1 MVFKSKFF
9 LDLSG
14 SDVRK
19 PVVVAPVTPV
29 PEKLA
34 QEPAQGQGVG
44 PAKGEAVVAA
54 AAAATGADPI
64 ATASPGGEGPVLTTA
79 EAMAAELA
87 AAQANRPAPSKAT
100 FAPDCLAPSGAMPR
114 RRRLAGANLGVFKEM
129 AKGMM
134 RS

>member
-1 MVFKSKFF
+1 MVFKRKFF

-14 SDVRK
+14 SDAKK
-19 PVVVAPVTPV
+19 PVEVAPVKPV
-29 PEKLA
+29 PEK
-34 QEPAQGQGVG
+34 PAQGQAEGAG
-44 PAKGEAVVAA
+44 KGKAAVA
-54 AAAATGADPI
+54 PEP
-64 ATASPGGEGPVLTTA
+64 ATATATTPASAPSGTAPVLTTA
-79 EAMAAELA
+79 EAIAAELA

-100 FAPDCLAPSGAMPR
+100 FAPDCLAPSGVLPR

>member
-14 SDVRK
+14 HDANN
-19 PVVVAPVTPV
+19 PVVVAPVKPV
-29 PEKLA
+29 PEK
-34 QEPAQGQGVG
+34 PAQGKAAG
-44 PAKGEAVVAA
+44 PAISTAAVAPEP
-54 AAAATGADPI
+54 AAT
-64 ATASPGGEGPVLTTA
+64 ATAPAMTSGTGPVLTTA
-79 EAMAAELA
+79 EAIAAELA
-87 AAQANRPAPSKAT
+87 ATQANRPAPSKAT
-100 FAPDCLAPSGAMPR
+100 FAPECLAPAGGLPR